1 MEVPISNDI
10 SKLFIM
16 LRINIHIKDYNVVDM
31 EKKSKIIIL
40 ILAILVVMGIATH
53 LFLTPSTVE
62 NSGAKN
68 VTDMLGRSV
77 EIPESLNKVVAT
89 SPPMTTVVYM
99 LAPEKL
105 TALNFEWTD
114 DEKAYVPSQ
123 YQGLP
128 NIGGWYGTQDG
139 SYEEFI
145 ASEPDIVI
153 ESIDEGGDGDLSTV
167 DERQSKFGKIP
178 VVAVND
184 TTHVEKVD
192 DSIMFIGDVIGA
204 KDNAQKLV
212 DFNDKYLDEVHKKS
226 AQLSDSDKK
235 TVYYAEG
242 NDGLKTNPSGSVH
255 GQLIDLVGG
264 KNVADSL
271 NQGNTT
277 SGVQV
282 SIEQVIKW
290 NPDIIITTDPDFY
303 AKVYNDSN
311 WASINAVKNHEVYL
325 SPQSPF
331 KWFDRPVGANM
342 IIGVPWTAKVIYP
355 DDYKD
360 INMVEATKEFYSNFY
375 HFDLSDDQA
384 KQILLDSGLKESDL

>member
-1 MEVPISNDI
+1 
-10 SKLFIM
+10 M
-16 LRINIHIKDYNVVDM
+16 LRINIHIKDYYVVDM
-31 EKKSKIIIL
+31 EKKSKIVIL
-40 ILAILVVMGIATH
+40 ILALLIVAGVATH

-68 VTDMLGRSV
+68 ITDMIGRAI
-77 EIPESLNKVVAT
+77 EIPASLNKVVAT
-89 SPPMTTVVYM
+89 SPPMTTVIYM
-99 LAPEKL
+99 IAPEKL

-114 DEKAYVPSQ
+114 SEKVYVPSQ

-167 DERQSKFGKIP
+167 NERQTKFGKIP

-184 TTHVEKVD
+184 TTSVEKVD
-192 DSIMFIGDVIGA
+192 TSITFIGEVIGA
-204 KDNAQKLV
+204 QDNAKKLT
-212 DFNDKYLDEVHKKS
+212 DFNDKYLDIVHKKS
-226 AQLSDSDKK
+226 PQITDKK
-235 TVYYAEG
+235 NVYYAEG
-242 NDGLKTNPSGSVH
+242 NDGLKTNPSRSVH

-271 NQGNTT
+271 SQGNTT

-282 SIEQVIKW
+282 SIEQVISW
-290 NPDIIITTDPDFY
+290 NPDVIITTDPDFY

-311 WASINAVKNHEVYL
+311 WAGINAVKNHEVYL

-355 DDYKD
+355 DQYSD
-360 INMVEATKEFYSNFY
+360 IDMLSATKEFYSNFY
-375 HFDLSDDQA
+375 HFDLSDEQA
-384 KQILLDSGLKESDL
+384 KQILLDSGLKEENF

>member
-1 MEVPISNDI
+1 
-10 SKLFIM
+10 M
-16 LRINIHIKDYNVVDM
+16 LRINIHIKDYNVVGM

-40 ILAILVVMGIATH
+40 ILALLIVTGVSTH

-68 VTDMLGRSV
+68 ITDMIGRNI
-77 EIPESLNKVVAT
+77 EIPSSLNKVVAT
-89 SPPMTTVVYM
+89 SPPMTTVIYM
-99 LAPEKL
+99 IAPEKL
-105 TALNFEWTD
+105 TALNFKWTD
-114 DEKAYVPSQ
+114 SEKVYVQSK

-167 DERQSKFGKIP
+167 NERQSKFGKIP

-184 TTHVEKVD
+184 TTHVEKID
-192 DSIMFIGDVIGA
+192 ASITFMGEVVGA
-204 KDNAQKLV
+204 PANAKKLT
-212 DFNDKYLDEVHKKS
+212 DFNDKYLDIVHKKTP
-226 AQLSDSDKK
+226 QITDKK
-235 TVYYAEG
+235 NVYYAEG

-271 NQGNTT
+271 SQGNTT
-277 SGVQV
+277 AGVRV
-282 SIEQVIKW
+282 SIEQVISW
-290 NPDIIITTDPDFY
+290 NPDVIITTDPNFY

-355 DDYKD
+355 DQYSD
-360 INMVEATKEFYSNFY
+360 IDMLSATKEFYSNFY

-384 KQILLDSGLKESDL
+384 KQILLDSGLKEEKF

>member
-1 MEVPISNDI
+1 
-10 SKLFIM
+10 M
-16 LRINIHIKDYNVVDM
+16 LGTYIHIKDYNVVDM

-40 ILAILVVMGIATH
+40 ILALLIVVGIATH

-62 NSGAKN
+62 SSGSKN
-68 VTDMLGRSV
+68 ITDMIGRAI
-77 EIPESLNKVVAT
+77 EIPNSLNKVVAT

-99 LAPEKL
+99 IAPEKL

-114 DEKAYVPSQ
+114 DEKVYVPSQ

-167 DERQSKFGKIP
+167 NERQSKFGKIP

-184 TTHVEKVD
+184 TTSVEKVD
-192 DSIMFIGDVIGA
+192 SSISFIGEVIGA
-204 KDNAQKLV
+204 QDNAKKLT
-212 DFNDKYLDEVHKKS
+212 DLNDKYLDEVHKKS
-226 AQLSDSDKK
+226 SQISDKK
-235 TVYYAEG
+235 NVYYAEG

-264 KNVADSL
+264 NNVANSL
-271 NQGNTT
+271 SQGNTS

-282 SIEQVIKW
+282 SIEQVISW
-290 NPDIIITTDPDFY
+290 NPDVIITTDADFY

-311 WASINAVKNHEVYL
+311 WQSINAVKNHEVYL

-355 DDYKD
+355 DQYKD
-360 INMVEATKEFYSNFY
+360 IDMVGATKEFYSNFY
-375 HFDLSDDQA
+375 HYDLSDDQA
-384 KQILLDSGLKESDL
+384 KQILLDSGLKESNL

>member
-1 MEVPISNDI
+1 
-10 SKLFIM
+10 M
-16 LRINIHIKDYNVVDM
+16 LGTYIHIKDYNVVDM

-40 ILAILVVMGIATH
+40 ILALLIVVGIATH

-62 NSGAKN
+62 SSGSKN
-68 VTDMLGRSV
+68 ITDMIGRAI
-77 EIPESLNKVVAT
+77 EIPNSLNKVVAT

-99 LAPEKL
+99 IAPEKL
-105 TALNFEWTD
+105 TALNFEWID
-114 DEKAYVPSQ
+114 DEKVYVPSK
-123 YQGLP
+123 YHGLP

-167 DERQSKFGKIP
+167 NERQSKFGKIP
-178 VVAVND
+178 VIAVND
-184 TTHVEKVD
+184 TTSVEKVD
-192 DSIMFIGDVIGA
+192 SSISFIGEVIGA
-204 KDNAQKLV
+204 QDNAKKLT

-226 AQLSDSDKK
+226 SQISDKK
-235 TVYYAEG
+235 NVYYAEG

-264 KNVADSL
+264 NNVANSL
-271 NQGNTT
+271 SQGNTS

-282 SIEQVIKW
+282 SIEQVISW
-290 NPDIIITTDPDFY
+290 NPDVIITTDPDFY

-311 WASINAVKNHEVYL
+311 WQSINAVKNHEVYL

-355 DDYKD
+355 DQYKD
-360 INMVEATKEFYSNFY
+360 IDMVGATKEFYSNFY
-375 HFDLSDDQA
+375 HYDLSDNQA
-384 KQILLDSGLKESDL
+384 KQILLDSGIKESNL

>member
-1 MEVPISNDI
+1 
-10 SKLFIM
+10 M
-16 LRINIHIKDYNVVDM
+16 LRINIHIKGYNVVDM
-31 EKKSKIIIL
+31 EKKSKIVIL
-40 ILAILVVMGIATH
+40 ILALLIVLGVATH

-68 VTDMLGRSV
+68 ITDMIGRAV
-77 EIPESLNKVVAT
+77 EIPASLNKVVAT

-99 LAPEKL
+99 IAPEKL

-114 DEKAYVPSQ
+114 SEKVYVPSQ

-167 DERQSKFGKIP
+167 NERQTKFGKIP

-184 TTHVEKVD
+184 TTSVEKVD
-192 DSIMFIGDVIGA
+192 ASITFIGEVIGA
-204 KDNAQKLV
+204 QDNAKKLT
-212 DFNDKYLDEVHKKS
+212 DFNDKYLDIVHKKS
-226 AQLSDSDKK
+226 PQITDKK
-235 TVYYAEG
+235 NVYYAEG

-264 KNVADSL
+264 NNVADSL
-271 NQGNTT
+271 SQGNTT

-282 SIEQVIKW
+282 SIEQVISW
-290 NPDIIITTDPDFY
+290 NPDVIITTDPDFY

-311 WASINAVKNHEVYL
+311 WAGINAVKNHKVYL

-355 DDYKD
+355 DQYSD
-360 INMVEATKEFYSNFY
+360 IDMLSATKEFYSNFY
-375 HFDLSDDQA
+375 HFDLSDEQA
-384 KQILLDSGLKESDL
+384 KQILLDSGLKEENF